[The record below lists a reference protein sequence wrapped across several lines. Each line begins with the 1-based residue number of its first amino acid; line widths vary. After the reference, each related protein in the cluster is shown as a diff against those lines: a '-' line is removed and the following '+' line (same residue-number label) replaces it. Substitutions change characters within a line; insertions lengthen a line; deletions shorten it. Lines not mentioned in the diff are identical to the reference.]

1 MYIRSILEQSCQV
14 WHHSLTEENK
24 NDLERIQKS
33 ALKIIF
39 NGSKLDYEEALKLL
53 NLQNLHSRREILCE
67 KFAQNCIQF
76 EKTKSM
82 FPINNNKLNTRRKEC
97 FAVKFART
105 TRLKSSAIPQMQRM
119 LNQI

>member
-39 NGSKLDYEEALKLL
+39 NESKLDYEEALK
-53 NLQNLHSRREILCE
+53 I
-67 KFAQNCIQF
+67 
-76 EKTKSM
+76 
-82 FPINNNKLNTRRKEC
+82 
-97 FAVKFART
+97 
-105 TRLKSSAIPQMQRM
+105 
-119 LNQI
+119 